1 MVHVVLVHPDIAWN
15 TGNVGRTCLAAG
27 ARLHVVRPL
36 GFSLDE
42 ASLRRAGLDYWEHV
56 SPVVWPSW
64 EVLEPRLGEMG
75 EPCFLSAEAQRDL
88 WDVTFPPRVAFVFG
102 RESTGL
108 PESVRMRFRERLV
121 RIPMAPGPVR
131 SLNLSTAVAIV
142 LFEVLRQHRHRSDL
156 FG

>member
-1 MVHVVLVHPDIAWN
+1 MVHVVLVHPEIAWN

-75 EPCFLSAEAQRDL
+75 ES
-88 WDVTFPPRVAFVFG
+88 RVF
-102 RESTGL
+102 
-108 PESVRMRFRERLV
+108 SVRK
-121 RIPMAPGPVR
+121 PNATCG
-131 SLNLSTAVAIV
+131 T
-142 LFEVLRQHRHRSDL
+142 
-156 FG
+156 